1 MLTESFVASVLYSEK
16 PPSTSSAL
24 KDAAIHLYDYQPLP
38 SLKSSFKKS
47 STKPNCLAIS
57 ASHIFAAQSD
67 KAVIQVY
74 SRERGNQEVFV
85 PLQERASSLALI
97 GDLHEASILAI
108 GTEGGRLLLWEV
120 RPPLDT
126 PAVCRC

>member
-1 MLTESFVASVLYSEK
+1 MLCESFVASVLYSGK

-24 KDAAIHLYDYQPLP
+24 KDAAIHFFEHRPLP

-57 ASHIFAAQSD
+57 ASHVFAAQSD

-74 SRERGNQEVFV
+74 SRERGNQELFV
-85 PLQERASSLALI
+85 PLQEKASSLALV
-97 GDLHEASILAI
+97 GNLQDASILAI

-120 RPPLDT
+120 GYPLDAQT
-126 PAVCRC
+126 VREY